1 MPLYR
6 IEIPNA
12 IFSRCLEKIKKQQP
26 KPSAAALCRKLLLHD
41 FQNIH
46 GANLNADAAGDALG
60 NGIAFL
66 MYHDLHGADL
76 DALAALD
83 ALLLIDHVNAGLG
96 ILGDGFMLAG
106 FHALAALD
114 ADIGLSAGALGKN
127 LDAGIV
133 LMEFLVKSF
142 GASADALQT
151 SHALGILLNSQLLHS
166 KGYPFSLLFL

>member
-1 MPLYR
+1 M
-6 IEIPNA
+6 
-12 IFSRCLEKIKKQQP
+12 
-26 KPSAAALCRKLLLHD
+26 LLFLLFD
-41 FQNIH
+41 DLQNFH
-46 GANLNADAAGDALG
+46 GADLYADTASDALG
-60 NGIAFL
+60 NGVAFL

-76 DALAALD
+76 NALAALD

-96 ILGDGFMLAG
+96 ILGNSFMLAG

-151 SHALGILLNSQLLHS
+151 SHTFYIFLNSELLHN
-166 KGYPFSLLFL
+166 

>member
-1 MPLYR
+1 MQQKSLRHYR
-6 IEIPNA
+6 RLI
-12 IFSRCLEKIKKQQP
+12 SV
-26 KPSAAALCRKLLLHD
+26 LLLFD
-41 FQNIH
+41 DLQNFH
-46 GANLNADAAGDALG
+46 GADLYADAAGDALG

-83 ALLLIDHVNAGLG
+83 ALLLVDHVNAGLG

-106 FHALAALD
+106 LHALAALD

-151 SHALGILLNSQLLHS
+151 SHTFYIFLNSELLHD
-166 KGYPFSLLFL
+166 

>member
-1 MPLYR
+1 MG
-6 IEIPNA
+6 
-12 IFSRCLEKIKKQQP
+12 IFR
-26 KPSAAALCRKLLLHD
+26 LLFDDL
-41 FQNIH
+41 QNFH
-46 GANLNADAAGDALG
+46 GADLYADAAGDALG
-60 NGIAFL
+60 NGVAFL

-96 ILGDGFMLAG
+96 ILGNGFMLAG

-142 GASADALQT
+142 GASTDALQAC
-151 SHALGILLNSQLLHS
+151 HALYIFLNGELLHN
-166 KGYPFSLLFL
+166 